1 MGDLIFRYDNA
12 PIHCAKAIEAFLKHY
27 HITAMWWLVT
37 SLDLNP
43 VEHLWYYMKIRF
55 HEEFFNAYNIIHSRS
70 ENALNAYSAWP

>member
-12 PIHCAKAIEAFLKHY
+12 SIHCAKVTEAFLKY
-27 HITAMWWLVT
+27 YYITAMWWLVT
-37 SLDLNP
+37 LPDLNP